1 MLDDLKLLL
10 GLSEVQDVDLDQKL
24 QLILSGTTKRL
35 KALLGG
41 LDPPEELSYIIIEVA
56 VIRYNRIGSEGL
68 SSHTVEGES
77 QSFSDDDFVGYRE
90 DIQSYLDSLEQASK
104 GRVRFL

>member
-1 MLDDLKLLL
+1 MLKDLKILLSI
-10 GLSEVQDVDLDQKL
+10 SETDDSLDPKL
-24 QLILSGTTKRL
+24 NLILSDARKRL

-41 LDPPEELSYIIIEVA
+41 QDPPEELDYIITGVA
-56 VIRYNRIGSEGL
+56 VIRFNKIGSEGL

-77 QSFSDDDFVGYRE
+77 LSFSEDDFAGYKD
-90 DIQSYLDSLEQASK
+90 DIQTYLNNQKEAKK